1 MKPISTKHK
10 IFLLGGL
17 FAMVALVLVIVLT
30 TGRHNQTSEPAR
42 TNAFAENETAGPSI
56 TTSNNFEDN
65 VVAVS
70 TFATS
75 NPPQDAKPQANT
87 AAAFIAEEL
96 AKGKKPNRLI
106 HQKSPYLLQHAFNPV
121 DWYPWGEEAFEQAR
135 KQGKPIFVSI
145 GYSTCHWCHVMERES
160 FDNPAIAAIMNQ
172 YFVSIKV
179 DREERPD
186 VDRVYMSATQALTGG
201 GGWPMSVFLTHDLKP
216 FYAGTY
222 FPPDSRYGRPGF
234 RDLLEAIHK
243 AWLTNRQKILQS
255 ADQITA
261 HLQQRTAPQATD
273 ANLTEALLAKAYNQI
288 AASFDSHYGGFGNA
302 PKFPRPVTFNFL
314 LRYYHRSGEK
324 KALEMTLRTL
334 RKMAEGGM
342 HDHIGGGFHRYSVDD
357 QWRVPHFEKMLYDQA
372 QLAVSYLEAY
382 QITKEPFYAEV
393 AQDIL
398 DYVLRDM
405 TGPHGAF
412 YSAEDADSPLPENP
426 EEKGE
431 GAFYVWTKKELGEIL
446 GAETG
451 KIFNYYYGIEENGNA
466 LSDPH
471 GEFTGKNILYVAHS
485 LDETA
490 KQLGKSPAEIN
501 KLLQKSRQKLFQVR
515 ATRPRPHLDD
525 KVITSWNGLMIG
537 AFARGYQALD
547 EPRYLKA
554 AERAASFIV
563 AKLYDPDQKILLRR
577 YRDGAAGLEA
587 HLDDYAFLVYGLL
600 DLYEA
605 ALDVKWLAHA
615 IDLTEK
621 QIALFWD
628 KANGGFYDT
637 SGKDETVL
645 LRMKEDYDGAEPT
658 GNSIAALN
666 LLRLA
671 QMTDNDDWK
680 QKGAQTIATFADR
693 LQQYPSIMPQMLAAL
708 EFQLDKPKQIIIA
721 GVPEAADT
729 QKMLREIHSRYLPNK
744 IILLADGDE
753 GQKHLSKY
761 LPFIA
766 SVSILNGKATAYVCE
781 NYVCKLPTTDVA
793 VMAGLLE

>member
-1 MKPISTKHK
+1 MKAIFKKYK
-10 IFLLGGL
+10 IFLLSGL
-17 FAMVALVLVIVLT
+17 IATVAFVIIMVLT
-30 TGRHNQTSEPAR
+30 FT
-42 TNAFAENETAGPSI
+42 ENETAV
-56 TTSNNFEDN
+56 TSMTSSSKSRDN
-65 VVAVS
+65 AVSPVAVANS
-70 TFATS
+70 AES
-75 NPPQDAKPQANT
+75 QEAKAPANT
-87 AAAFIAEEL
+87 AAAFIAQEL

-106 HQKSPYLLQHAFNPV
+106 HEKSPYLLQHAFNPV

-135 KQGKPIFVSI
+135 KEDKPIFVSI

-160 FDNPAIAAIMNQ
+160 FDNPEIAAIMNQ

-186 VDRVYMSATQALTGG
+186 VDRVYMSATQAMTGG

-222 FPPDSRYGRPGF
+222 FPPDSRYSRPGF
-234 RDLLEAIHK
+234 RDLLEGIHR
-243 AWLTNRQKILQS
+243 AWVTDRLKILES

-261 HLQQRTAPQATD
+261 FLQQRTVPQASN
-273 ANLTEALLAKAYNQI
+273 ANLTVALLAKAYNQI
-288 AASFDSHYGGFGNA
+288 AGSYDSRYGGFGDA

-324 KALEMTLRTL
+324 SVDPETSGKALEMTLATL

-342 HDHIGGGFHRYSVDD
+342 HDHIGGGFHRYSVDG

-382 QITKEPFYAEV
+382 QITKESFYAEV

-405 TGPHGAF
+405 AGPHGAF

-431 GAFYVWTKKELGEIL
+431 GVFYVWAKKEIGAIL
-446 GAETG
+446 GAELG
-451 KIFNYYYGIEENGNA
+451 RIFSYYYGVEDNGNA

-471 GEFTGKNILYVAHS
+471 QEFTGKNILYVAHS

-490 KQLGKSPAEIN
+490 KQFGKSSAEIN
-501 KLLQKSRQKLFQVR
+501 KLLQEVRQKLFQVR
-515 ATRPRPHLDD
+515 VKRPRPHLDD
-525 KVITSWNGLMIG
+525 KVINSWNGLMIG
-537 AFARGYQALD
+537 AFARGYQALN

-554 AERAASFIV
+554 AERAASFITT
-563 AKLYDPDQKILLRR
+563 KLYDSDKKILWRR
-577 YRDGAAGLEA
+577 YRDDTAGLEA
-587 HLDDYAFLVYGLL
+587 HLDDYAFLVHGLL

-605 ALDVKWLAHA
+605 ALDVKWLTNA
-615 IDLTEK
+615 IELTEK

-628 KANGGFYDT
+628 KTSGGFFDT

-671 QMTDNDDWK
+671 QMTDNDDWH
-680 QKGAQTIATFADR
+680 QKGAQTIATFAER
-693 LQQYPSIMPQMLAAL
+693 LQQYPSSMPQMLAAL
-708 EFQLDKPKQIIIA
+708 DFQLEKPKQIIIA
-721 GVPEAADT
+721 GAPEAADT
-729 QKMLREIHSRYLPNK
+729 KKMLREIHSRYLPNK
-744 IILLADGDE
+744 IILLADGGE
-753 GQKHLSKY
+753 GQKQLSKY
-761 LPFIA
+761 LSFIA
-766 SVSILNGKATAYVCE
+766 SVSMMDGKATAYVCE
-781 NYVCKLPTTDVA
+781 NYVCKLPTSDVA
-793 VMAGLLE
+793 VMGGLLE

>member
-1 MKPISTKHK
+1 MIKAIFGKHK
-10 IFLLGGL
+10 MFLLGSSLAVVVSLG
-17 FAMVALVLVIVLT
+17 AIVLT
-30 TGRHNQTSEPAR
+30 TMRKSASSKEAATDVFAEKVGFDNITALAATSE
-42 TNAFAENETAGPSI
+42 TTA
-56 TTSNNFEDN
+56 
-65 VVAVS
+65 
-70 TFATS
+70 S
-75 NPPQDAKPQANT
+75 NPPQDATPKANT

-135 KQGKPIFVSI
+135 KQDKPIFVSI

-186 VDRVYMSATQALTGG
+186 VDRVYMTATQALTGG

-234 RDLLEAIHK
+234 RDLLEGIHQ
-243 AWLTNRQKILQS
+243 AWITNRQKILQS

-261 HLQQRTAPQATD
+261 HLQQRTVPQATN
-273 ANLTEALLAKAYNQI
+273 ANLTEALLMKAYNQI
-288 AASFDSHYGGFGNA
+288 AGSYDSHYGGFGNA

-324 KALEMTLRTL
+324 KALEMTLVTL

-357 QWRVPHFEKMLYDQA
+357 QWRAPHFEKMLYDQA

-393 AQDIL
+393 ARDIL

-405 TGPHGAF
+405 AGPNGAF

-426 EEKGE
+426 EEKSE
-431 GAFYVWTKKELGEIL
+431 GAFYIWTKVEIEDIL
-446 GAETG
+446 GTEAS
-451 KIFNYYYGIEENGNA
+451 KIFNYYFGVEEKGNA
-466 LSDPH
+466 LSDPQ

-490 KQLGKSPAEIN
+490 KQFGKSSTEMK
-501 KLLQKSRQKLFQVR
+501 KLLQESRQKLFQVR
-515 ATRPRPHLDD
+515 VKRPRPHLDD

-554 AERAASFIV
+554 AEHAANFITT
-563 AKLYDPDQKILLRR
+563 KLYDPDKKILLRR
-577 YRDGAAGLEA
+577 YRDDTAGLEA
-587 HLDDYAFLVYGLL
+587 HLDDYAFLVHGLL

-605 ALDVKWLAHA
+605 VLDVKWLAQA
-615 IDLTEK
+615 MELTDK
-621 QIALFWD
+621 QIVLFWD
-628 KANGGFYDT
+628 KTGGGFYDT

-645 LRMKEDYDGAEPT
+645 SRMKEDYDGAEPT

-671 QMTDNDDWK
+671 QMTDNDDWH
-680 QKGAQTIATFADR
+680 QKGAKTIVTFGER

-708 EFQLDKPKQIIIA
+708 DFQLDKPKQIIIA
-721 GVPEAADT
+721 GAPEAMDT

-744 IILLADGDE
+744 IILLADGGE
-753 GQKHLSKY
+753 GQKRLSKY

-766 SVSILNGKATAYVCE
+766 SVSMQNGKATAYICE
-781 NYVCKLPTTDVA
+781 NYVCKLPTADVA
-793 VMAGLLE
+793 VMAGLLK